1 MKSAFLNA
9 SRQKPLQEERA
20 GRMKEPIYFAAV
32 YLRLSKDDG
41 DIDGSIKSESN
52 SISAQRELAFSYLRE
67 HEEMELFDIYADD
80 GYSGVNFVEV
90 R

>member
-1 MKSAFLNA
+1 
-9 SRQKPLQEERA
+9 
-20 GRMKEPIYFAAV
+20 MKEPIYFAAV

-67 HEEMELFDIYADD
+67 HEEMELFNIYA
-80 GYSGVNFVEV
+80 EM
-90 R
+90 

>member
-1 MKSAFLNA
+1 
-9 SRQKPLQEERA
+9 
-20 GRMKEPIYFAAV
+20 MKEPIYFAAV

-67 HEEMELFDIYADD
+67 HEEIELFDIYADD